1 QEAPRRRAR
10 RRAVPARQPGACGGL
25 LARRRCP
32 GGGHRADVPHIARQ
46 GVDAGEAGHRL
57 SLRISPRR
65 GAGGCHGAVQ
75 WPRARASSRDDAGRC
90 DVHGHGAPARYGSA
104 QAPDREGLVARWCG
118 CAVAASMACSPNSD

>member
-65 GAGGCHGAVQ
+65 GAGGCHG
-75 WPRARASSRDDAGRC
+75 RC